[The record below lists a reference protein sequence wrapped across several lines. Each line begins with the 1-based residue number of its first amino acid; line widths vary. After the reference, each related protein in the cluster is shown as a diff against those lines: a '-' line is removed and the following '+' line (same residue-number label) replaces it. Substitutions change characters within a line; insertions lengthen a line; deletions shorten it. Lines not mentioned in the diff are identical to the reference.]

1 MERLKERLETAKKAL
16 NKLRELVI
24 KDEIN
29 EIERDALIQRF
40 EFTFEIMWKCGKD
53 YLRVVEGLDIA
64 SPKGVIRHCREIG
77 LFDEEQTEQALR
89 MADDRNLTT
98 HTYDE
103 AFALEMAGRV
113 VKYEGLLWY
122 WYEKMVAMRGKIL

>member
-1 MERLKERLETAKKAL
+1 MERLKERLRTAEKAL
-16 NKLRELVI
+16 NKLHEI
-24 KDEIN
+24 AMKNEIN

-53 YLRVVEGLDIA
+53 YLRVVEGIEVA
-64 SPKGVIRHCREIG
+64 SPKGVIRHFREIG
-77 LFDEEQTEQALR
+77 IFDNMQTEQALQ

-103 AFALEMAGRV
+103 AFALVIAKRV
-113 VKYEGLLWY
+113 IEYEVLLWD
-122 WYEKMVAMRGKIL
+122 WYRKMIE

>member
-1 MERLKERLETAKKAL
+1 MERLRERLKTAEKAL
-16 NKLRELVI
+16 NKLREI
-24 KDEIN
+24 AMKNEIN

-53 YLRVVEGLDIA
+53 YLRVIEGIEVA
-64 SPKGVIRHCREIG
+64 SPKGVIRHFREIG
-77 LFDEEQTEQALR
+77 IFDNRQTEQALH

-103 AFALEMAGRV
+103 AFALEIAKRV
-113 VKYEGLLWY
+113 IGYERLLWD
-122 WYEKMVAMRGKIL
+122 WYGKMRVLKDH